1 MLQDIRFAVRILL
14 KDRGFSLTVLLTLAL
29 CIGANAAIF
38 AVVNSVLLRPLP
50 VPEPER
56 LVLLYNSYPKAGV
69 ERASSGVVD
78 YYDRLRETDVFEE
91 LTVYRQRGV
100 TVAGQGEAERLTALA
115 AQPSLFRLLRATPAS
130 GRIFTDSEGEPG
142 QDHRVILSHALWQ
155 RLFGGRPDTIGKD
168 LRLNGVPYQVVGIMP
183 QAFHFAS
190 ADIDM
195 WIPLAFQADE
205 KSDDARHSNNV
216 TMIGRLKPGASVQQA
231 QQQIDALN
239 ARNLERFPNMK
250 EILINA
256 GFHSV
261 VTPLQDDM
269 IRDARQI
276 LLLLWAGVLFVL
288 VIGAVNITNLV
299 LIRSSARLRELATRH
314 ALGAGMARITRQLLT
329 ETMLLTLAGSGAGL
343 VLGYWGLA
351 ALAGAGLEALP
362 RAAEIRMDLTAVGF
376 IAALALAVGVV
387 VGLAPLV
394 NVRRMNLSQAF
405 REEGRSGTSGRGS
418 RLVRRGLVASQVAF
432 AFMLL
437 IGAGLL
443 LASFQRVLAVDPGFE
458 PAQVLTARVS
468 PPATRYPK
476 DEDLRAFAGR
486 LLEQVRAVPGV
497 QQAGIV
503 SSIPFAEDFDDSVI
517 LAEGYQMSPGES
529 LISPYRVVATSG
541 YMEALKIPLVRGRLF
556 TDSDTDTSLPVVIID
571 ERLARKFWPG
581 RDAIGRRLFQPA
593 NTRGDITKPAPDQK
607 FLTVVGV
614 VGETKMAGLV
624 SADDRVGTYYF
635 PLTQAPFRTMTLALR
650 TAGDPE
656 AATPAVRRALA
667 AVDAEVPLYA
677 VRSMEQ
683 RIDQTLTD
691 RRTPMVLAV
700 VFGTVA
706 LFLAAIG
713 LYGVLAYQVSQRSKE
728 IGIRMALGSEPRGIF
743 ALILREGL
751 VLLGAGFGVGLALAF
766 AARKAMATQL
776 YGIGAMDPGV
786 LALVAGTLAAVAF
799 VACMVP
805 ARRAARIDPLI
816 ALSRQ

>member
-1 MLQDIRFAVRILL
+1 MLHDFRFAVRILV

-38 AVVNSVLLRPLP
+38 AVVNSVLLKPLP
-50 VPEPER
+50 VPEPDR

-78 YYDRLRETDVFEE
+78 YFDRLRETDVFEE
-91 LTVYRQRGV
+91 LAIYRQRGV
-100 TVAGQGEAERLTALA
+100 TVANQGEAERLTALSA
-115 AQPSLFRLLRATPAS
+115 RPSLFRLLRAAPAS
-130 GRIFTDSEGEPG
+130 GRIFTEAEGEPG
-142 QDHRVILSHALWQ
+142 QDARVILSHALWQ
-155 RLFGGRPDTIGKD
+155 RLFGGRADAIGKD
-168 LRLNGVPYQVVGIMP
+168 LRLNGVPHQIVGIMP
-183 QAFHFAS
+183 PQFHFMS

-195 WIPLAFQADE
+195 WIPLAFSPDE

-216 TMIGRLKPGASVQQA
+216 TMIGRLKPGASVQQG
-231 QQQIDALN
+231 QLQVDALN

-250 EILINA
+250 EILVNA
-256 GFHSV
+256 GFHSI

-276 LLLLWAGVLFVL
+276 LLLLWAGVVFVL

-299 LIRSSARLRELATRH
+299 LIRSSARMRELATRH
-314 ALGAGMARITRQLLT
+314 ALGAGIGRITRQLLT
-329 ETMLLTLAGSGAGL
+329 ETMLLTLVGSGAGL
-343 VLGYWGLA
+343 LLGYWGLTV
-351 ALAGAGLEALP
+351 LTGAGLEALP
-362 RAAEIRMDLTAVGF
+362 RAVEIRMDLTAVGF
-376 IAALALAVGVV
+376 IATLALV
-387 VGLAPLV
+387 VGLVVGLMPVL

-418 RLVRRGLVASQVAF
+418 RFVRRGLVTSQVAF
-432 AFMLL
+432 AFVLL

-443 LASFQRVLAVDPGFE
+443 LASFQRVMAVDPGFE
-458 PAQVLTARVS
+458 PAAVLTARVS
-468 PPATRYPK
+468 PPATRYAK

-497 QQAGIV
+497 QQAGLV
-503 SSIPFAEDFDDSVI
+503 SSIPFGEDFDDSVI

-529 LISPYRVVATSG
+529 LVSPYRVSASTG
-541 YMEALKIPLVRGRLF
+541 YMEALKIPLTSGRF
-556 TDSDTDTSLPVVIID
+556 FNDSDTDTSQQVVIVD
-571 ERLARKFWPG
+571 QRLARKFWPG
-581 RDAIGRRLFQPA
+581 RDPIGRRLFQPA
-593 NTRGDITKPAPDQK
+593 NIKGDITKPTPDQK

-624 SADDRVGTYYF
+624 STDDRAGTYYF
-635 PLTQAPFRTMTLALR
+635 PLSQAPFRTMTLAMK

-656 AATPAVRRALA
+656 AVTPAIRRAFA
-667 AVDAEVPLYA
+667 AVDSEVPLYA
-677 VRSMEQ
+677 VRSMQ
-683 RIDQTLTD
+683 DRIGQTLTD
-691 RRTPMVLAV
+691 RRTPMVLAL
-700 VFGTVA
+700 VFGAVA

-751 VLLGAGFGVGLALAF
+751 VLLGTGFGVGLALAF

-776 YGIGAMDPGV
+776 YGIGAMDPRV
-786 LALVAGTLAAVAF
+786 LALVAGTLGAVAF
-799 VACMVP
+799 IACMVP
-805 ARRAARIDPLI
+805 ARRAAKIDPLI
-816 ALSRQ
+816 ALSK